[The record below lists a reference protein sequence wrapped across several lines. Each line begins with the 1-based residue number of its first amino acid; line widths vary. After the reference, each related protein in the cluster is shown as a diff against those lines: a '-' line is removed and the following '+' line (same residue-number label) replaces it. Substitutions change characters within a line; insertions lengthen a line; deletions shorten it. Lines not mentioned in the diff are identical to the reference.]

1 MASTAMDTTMKR
13 VWNQLSQMDGR
24 LDQMEQRLT
33 DALTGRCGE
42 LEQCL
47 ADAKQKVEA
56 RVISL
61 EMDQAQIEGWRPE
74 VDKCLDNIA
83 LELNRANK
91 FMERETL
98 AANSTKLSLIPPSL
112 SVFGQPF
119 AKHTFADGPIGHRL
133 P

>member
-1 MASTAMDTTMKR
+1 MEARLPEAM
-13 VWNQLSQMDGR
+13 
-24 LDQMEQRLT
+24 
-33 DALTGRCGE
+33 TGRCND
-42 LEQCL
+42 LERRI
-47 ADAKQKVEA
+47 ADSEQKSEA
-56 RVISL
+56 RFISL
-61 EMDQAQIEGWRPE
+61 EMDQAQLEGWRPGVE
-74 VDKCLDNIA
+74 KRLDNIA

-98 AANSTKLSLIPPSL
+98 AADSTKLSLIPPSL